1 MVHCENFTLAHQHR
15 TAILLLPVSCRDLVV
30 EGEME
35 IEEEV
40 SVEETEDADKEEEV
54 EKTCIKAT
62 TEDVDKEEEE
72 EVEETGIKAI
82 SAVKDQ
88 GTNSVASLMH

>member
-1 MVHCENFTLAHQHR
+1 
-15 TAILLLPVSCRDLVV
+15 
-30 EGEME
+30 ME

-40 SVEETEDADKEEEV
+40 GVEETEDADKEEEV
-54 EKTCIKAT
+54 
-62 TEDVDKEEEE
+62 KEEEE

-88 GTNSVASLMH
+88 GTKSVASLMHWQNMMTLKSEVWKKQGV

>member
-1 MVHCENFTLAHQHR
+1 
-15 TAILLLPVSCRDLVV
+15 
-30 EGEME
+30 ME

-40 SVEETEDADKEEEV
+40 GVEETEDADKEEEV
-54 EKTCIKAT
+54 EKTGIKAT
-62 TEDVDKEEEE
+62 TEDVDKEEAE

-88 GTNSVASLMH
+88 GTKSVASLMH